1 MAVPTIAQ
9 ISPTTGPTLGDFV
22 IGITGTN
29 FNVPAVPAF
38 GTSLPWPQQG
48 TPSVQVLV
56 DGVPAEN
63 VQVFDSTFI
72 TCAMPKHAVGAVPIV
87 VNNLDATG
95 KPIAGETVTR
105 AAAFTYALPIF
116 TNDYDSDL
124 ARVVHTL
131 LREIKK
137 QFLQADVTYAVH
149 TDYDPDTGDE
159 LHVTKFAKLPG
170 LSLVGPDLEENRFY
184 SNNVQTE
191 VDDPATV
198 GADGVAT
205 DFVETR
211 APYTVDLLF
220 SVIGASDNKGE
231 LLNMMSGFIMF
242 MHKNKFLVMDRDPN
256 VPSNGDATK
265 QVRYEMDFQS
275 NGQPKTAMGG
285 NADSNVR
292 SFEAKFVIRGFDIEA
307 LQGMNAGTTAG
318 VPNQAIVS
326 RGKTVD
332 QLVLDPSVQTA
343 VVSGPGP
350 SPGP

>member
-1 MAVPTIAQ
+1 MAVPTITQ

-29 FNVPAVPAF
+29 FHVPAVPAF
-38 GTSLPWPQQG
+38 GSSLPWGQQA
-48 TPSVQVLV
+48 TPSVQVLI
-56 DGVPAEN
+56 DGAPADN
-63 VQVFDSTFI
+63 VQVFDSTFL
-72 TCAMPKHAVGAVPIV
+72 TCAMPKHDVGQVPIV
-87 VNNLDATG
+87 IKNLDSSSG
-95 KPIAGETVTR
+95 VPIPGETVT
-105 AAAFTYALPIF
+105 AANAFAYALPIF
-116 TNDYDSDL
+116 TNDNDSDL
-124 ARVVHTL
+124 TRVVHTL
-131 LREIKK
+131 IREIKK
-137 QFLQADVTYAVH
+137 QFLKADVTYAVH

-159 LHVTKFAKLPG
+159 LHVTKFASLPG

-184 SNNVQTE
+184 SQNDQPIVE
-191 VDDPATV
+191 DPTTIDV
-198 GADGVAT
+198 NGNAT

-231 LLNMMSGFIMF
+231 LLNMMAGFIMF
-242 MHKNKFLVMDRDPN
+242 MHKNKYLVLDRDPN
-256 VPSNGDATK
+256 DASKGT
-265 QVRYEMDFQS
+265 VRYEMDFQP

-285 NADSNVR
+285 NADSNIR